1 MSLELITDKLIAR
14 SLQDSIALKQELLND
29 EQYQAQVLSLGTAMA
44 GALAAGHKVIFFGN
58 GGSAADAQHLA
69 AELTGRYLMERPG
82 LAGLTLTSN
91 TSAMT
96 AIANDY
102 SYEMVFARQLEAL
115 GCAGDVAIGIST
127 SGKSA
132 SVVRAM
138 ETGRS
143 KGMIT
148 AALTGKTGGALLS
161 RVDYCIRIPSESTPR
176 IQEAHILTGHI
187 LCEIIEHE
195 LVAK

>member
-1 MSLELITDKLIAR
+1 MSLGLMTDKVIVR
-14 SLQDSIALKQELLND
+14 SLQSSIAVKQQLLAD
-29 EQYQAQVLSLGTAMA
+29 EQYQAQVVSLGIATAN
-44 GALAAGHKVIFFGN
+44 ALACGHKVIFFGN

-69 AELTGRYLMERPG
+69 AELSGRYMMERPG

-91 TSAMT
+91 TSSLT
-96 AIANDY
+96 AIGNDY
-102 SYEMVFARQLEAL
+102 SFDMVFARQLEAL
-115 GCAGDVAIGIST
+115 GHAGDVAVGIST
-127 SGKSA
+127 SGTS
-132 SVVRAM
+132 SNVVRAM
-138 ETGRS
+138 KCARS

-161 RVDYCIRIPSESTPR
+161 QVDYCIRIPSDSTPR

-195 LVAK
+195 LFAK

>member
-1 MSLELITDKLIAR
+1 MSLELITDKLAAR
-14 SLQDSIALKQELLND
+14 ALHDSIAVKQQLLND
-29 EQYQAQVLSLGTAMA
+29 EQYQALVLSLGVAMA
-44 GALAAGHKVIFFGN
+44 EALASGHKAIFFGN

-69 AELTGRYLMERPG
+69 AELTGRYMMERPG

-91 TSAMT
+91 TSSLT
-96 AIANDY
+96 AIGNDY
-102 SYEMVFARQLEAL
+102 SYNVVFARQLEAL
-115 GCAGDVAIGIST
+115 GRAGDVALGIST
-127 SGKSA
+127 SGNSEN
-132 SVVRAM
+132 VVRAM
-138 ETGRS
+138 DVARA

-161 RVDYCIRIPSESTPR
+161 RVDYCIRIPSECTPR

-195 LVAK
+195 LFAK

>member
-14 SLQDSIALKQELLND
+14 SLQSSIAVKQQLLED
-29 EQYQAQVLSLGTAMA
+29 EQYQAQVLALGIAMA
-44 GALAAGHKVIFFGN
+44 NALASGHKVIFFGN

-91 TSAMT
+91 TSALT
-96 AIANDY
+96 AIGNDY
-102 SYEMVFARQLEAL
+102 SYDMVFARQLAAL
-115 GCAGDVAIGIST
+115 GCAGDVAVGIST
-127 SGKSA
+127 SGTS
-132 SVVRAM
+132 SNVVRAM
-138 ETGRS
+138 EVARS

-148 AALTGKTGGALLS
+148 AALTGKTGGELRE
-161 RVDYCIRIPSESTPR
+161 RVEYCIRIPSESTPR

-195 LVAK
+195 LFAK